1 MEARGKLTT
10 IQIQCPDIITTPL
23 IPVAAEDEE
32 IGTNQSHGMVV
43 TTAGP
48 GTLDDDAS
56 PLSRYWNA
64 RRSDQLA
71 GLDIK
76 KIQHAEVEKI
86 E

>member
-1 MEARGKLTT
+1 MEARGKRTT
-10 IQIQCPDIITTPL
+10 IQIQCPDIIKMPL
-23 IPVAAEDEE
+23 IDPGATEDEE

-48 GTLDDDAS
+48 RTIDGDAG
-56 PLSRYWNA
+56 PFSRHWNA

-76 KIQHAEVEKI
+76 RSDMPRLRR
-86 E
+86 